1 MIRVEGLTKRY
12 GDAVVVH
19 GVDFGVAAGEAV
31 ALWGPN
37 GAGKTT
43 VMRCILGTTPF
54 EGRIELA
61 GIDVRRRGKAARR
74 LLGYVPQHLAFYDE
88 LEVGETVELSA
99 RLRRAPI
106 GRGRELLDEL
116 GLADQWTK
124 RVGALSGGMKQRLG
138 IALALV
144 ADPVVLLL
152 DEPTA
157 SLDVAARQS
166 VLEVFERLRDDRR
179 AILLTTHHLE
189 EVGVLADRV
198 LAMDAGEVRLE
209 ADPAGLARR
218 LGLRAWMHVTV
229 ATAELGQALDVL
241 AEAGYAV
248 RRNARGLLVEVGA
261 DQKAEALGSL
271 HRAGVEVVD
280 MDVWR

>member
-1 MIRVEGLTKRY
+1 MIRVDRLTKRY
-12 GDAVVVH
+12 GDVLVVDGASFEVS
-19 GVDFGVAAGEAV
+19 AGEAV

-37 GAGKTT
+37 GAGKST
-43 VMRCILGTTPF
+43 VMRCLLGTTPF
-54 EGRIELA
+54 EGHVELG
-61 GIDVRRRGKAARR
+61 GIDVRSRGKSARR
-74 LLGYVPQHLAFYDE
+74 ILGYVPQHLAFYDE
-88 LEVGETVELSA
+88 LAVGDTVALSC

-106 GRGRELLDEL
+106 ESGRELLGVVGL
-116 GLADQWTK
+116 GDQWTK

-144 ADPVVLLL
+144 ADPAILLL

-157 SLDVAARQS
+157 SLDMAARES
-166 VLEVFERLRDDRR
+166 VLEVFEKLRDDRR

-198 LAMDAGEVRLE
+198 LAMEAGSIVLE

-229 ATAELGQALDVL
+229 ADDELSTAIDALA
-241 AEAGYAV
+241 AEGYEV
-248 RRNARGLLVEVGA
+248 RRNTRGLLVEVGA
-261 DQKAEALGSL
+261 DQKGEALGSL